1 MKSRRNEADTMWK
14 EHDFSGEVR
23 GKYASRCAQGTNV
36 VLLDPDLMDVFP
48 DADSVNRALRP
59 IAQIIRDRSRPK
71 TRPRKQ
77 E

>member
-1 MKSRRNEADTMWK
+1 MRK
-14 EHDFSGEVR
+14 EHDFSGGVR
-23 GKYASRCAQGTNV
+23 GKYAARFADRTNL

-59 IAQIIRDRSRPK
+59 IAQIIRDRSK
-71 TRPRKQ
+71 TKPQRK